1 MSEARQVA
9 QEKITALIEE
19 RLGVEVPGTDADL
32 IEAGLLDSLALV
44 TLIVGLEDTFGC
56 QLPMDDFDVD
66 RFRSVDAMVDFMGT
80 AGVLPDVVV

>member
-1 MSEARQVA
+1 MSDARQDA
-9 QEKITALIEE
+9 REKVTALIEE
-19 RLGVEVPGTDADL
+19 RLGVAVPHSGADL

-66 RFRSVDAMVDFMGT
+66 RFRSVDAMVEFLAD
-80 AGVLPDVVV
+80 AEVVTDLVA